1 MKPVV
6 IVLLMAACMLAVSAC
21 SDNKPTSTS
30 SSSSDDDDD
39 RPSKSKEGNGAEDDK
54 KDAGKTD
61 DPAKTDADKE
71 DPAVKDDTVKA
82 NPDATATPERGF
94 KESKQP
100 EAASA
105 DGTEIA
111 ANKLYEGGER
121 LKVSSLGFS
130 FQVPKDEK
138 AYFPSGGSLITVGA
152 QGADAKF
159 LTLIMAQTGATE
171 ADARDMMSKAH
182 DLGGGDQLKRT
193 GEIEKNGDRLSCAI
207 ATTRMVGRLEMLIG
221 KSTGVAVATLGL
233 PGSESDCKSKA
244 GKLADSI
251 KFATPTG
258 EKQRLEHEAGLMGKR
273 CSLFAYKGSSPGSGT
288 SWSSETNQ
296 DWHFGSDHTYEYIYR
311 NTNSSSFEE
320 GGHASDNN
328 SSHAGTWSIE
338 LTLGFP
344 SLVLR
349 ASDGRIFTHTLT
361 VVKNWLHFDGRELSS
376 FGASD
381 RKR

>member
-6 IVLLMAACMLAVSAC
+6 ILLLIAACLLAVTAC
-21 SDNKPTSTS
+21 SDDKSTS
-30 SSSSDDDDD
+30 SSGSSRDDDDD
-39 RPSKSKEGNGAEDDK
+39 KPSRSKNKGNTAEDR
-54 KDAGKTD
+54 D
-61 DPAKTDADKE
+61 DSDE
-71 DPAVKDDTVKA
+71 DDSAVKDDTVKT

-94 KESKQP
+94 KDSKQP
-100 EAASA
+100 ESASA
-105 DGTEIA
+105 DGTEIV

-138 AYFPSGGSLITVGA
+138 AYFPQGGSLITVGA

-193 GEIEKNGDRLSCAI
+193 GEIEKNGDRLSCPI
-207 ATTRMVGRLEMLIG
+207 ATARMVGRLEMLIG

-251 KFATPTG
+251 KFATPAG

-273 CSLFAYKGSSPGSGT
+273 CSLFYYKGSSDYSH
-288 SWSSETNQ
+288 SSETNK
-296 DWHFGSDHTYEYIYR
+296 DWHFGSDHTYDYIYR
-311 NTNSSSFEE
+311 NTNSSTFKD
-320 GGHASDNN
+320 GGGYASDNN
-328 SSHAGTWSIE
+328 DNHSGTWSIE

-344 SLVLR
+344 MLVLR
-349 ASDGRIFTHTLT
+349 ASDGRIFTYTLT
-361 VVKNWLHFDGRELSS
+361 VVKNWLHFNGEELSS